1 MRHWLLRA
9 IGCAAVLCISAGL
22 RAQSAL
28 VNSNGAQVF
37 VPWKVLNPGDAP
49 VKSPLVLYWL
59 PVSRDDIRRSDLLV
73 SKSLAVYAM
82 QCVGMQV
89 IRPDDDEMIE
99 KFGATG
105 KLPVC
110 VLAHGD
116 GTAIARVMSDN
127 GALRSAAVEKMVRD
141 EIGSREVEADRML
154 DEARQKLAQGDRDDA
169 VDLYRKVAA
178 EQCLFPRK
186 GKEAL
191 KALRK
196 LGVDSVVVK

>member
-1 MRHWLLRA
+1 MRQWLLRA
-9 IGCAAVLCISAGL
+9 IGCAAVLCLSAGL

-49 VKSPLVLYWL
+49 VKSRLVLYWL

-73 SKSLAVYAM
+73 SRSLALYAM
-82 QCVGMQV
+82 QCVGMQL
-89 IRPDDDEMIE
+89 IRPDDDAMIE

-116 GTAIARVMSDN
+116 GTAIARVTNDN
-127 GALRSAAVEKMVRD
+127 GALRSAVVEKMVRD
-141 EIGSREVEADRML
+141 EIGSREVEADHML
-154 DEARQKLAQGDRDDA
+154 DEARRKLARGDRDAA
-169 VDLYRKVAA
+169 VDLYRMVAA
-178 EQCLFPRK
+178 DQCLFPRK

-196 LGVDSVVVK
+196 LGVDAVAVK

>member
-1 MRHWLLRA
+1 MRQWLLRA
-9 IGCAAVLCISAGL
+9 IGCAALLCFSAGL

-28 VNSNGAQVF
+28 VKGNSEQVF

-59 PVSRDDIRRSDLLV
+59 PVSRDEIRRSDLLV
-73 SKSLAVYAM
+73 SRSLAVYAM

-89 IRPDDDEMIE
+89 IRPDDEQMIE

-116 GTAIARVMSDN
+116 GTTIARVANDN
-127 GALRSAAVEKMVRD
+127 GAMRPAAVEKMVRD
-141 EIGSREVEADRML
+141 EIGVRELEADRML
-154 DEARQKLAQGDRDDA
+154 DGARQQLAHGDRDA
-169 VDLYRKVAA
+169 AIDLYRKVAA

-186 GKEAL
+186 GREAL

-196 LGVDSVVVK
+196 LGADSDPVR

>member
-1 MRHWLLRA
+1 MRQWLLRA
-9 IGCAAVLCISAGL
+9 IGCAAVLCFSAGV
-22 RAQSAL
+22 RAQIAL
-28 VNSNGAQVF
+28 VNSNAGQVF
-37 VPWKVLNPGDAP
+37 VPWKVLNPGDEP
-49 VKSPLVLYWL
+49 VRSSLVLYWL
-59 PVSRDDIRRSDLLV
+59 PGSRDEIRHSDLLV
-73 SKSLAVYAM
+73 SRSLAVYAM

-110 VLAHGD
+110 VLAHPD
-116 GTAIARVMSDN
+116 GTAIARVANDN

-141 EIGSREVEADRML
+141 ELGVRELEADRML
-154 DEARQKLAQGDRDDA
+154 EDARVKLAHGDRDGA
-169 VDLYRKVAA
+169 IGLYRKVAA

-196 LGVDSVVVK
+196 LGADSDPVK